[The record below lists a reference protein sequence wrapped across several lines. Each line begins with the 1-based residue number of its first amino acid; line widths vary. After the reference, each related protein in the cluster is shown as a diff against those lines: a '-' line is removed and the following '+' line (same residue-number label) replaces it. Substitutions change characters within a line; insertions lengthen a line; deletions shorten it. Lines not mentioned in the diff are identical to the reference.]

1 MSEELVKVEPPV
13 PAPAPAKRR
22 LSMAVLVDQQGDAE
36 EEDGDGLAKRELS
49 PLDRAHRTV
58 NRLSFTGNPYN
69 LNAQLTGMFR
79 LKVMGLPDPVLKRMA
94 VTDSLVGTVILARQ
108 QQVAPFGRRQ
118 EDRFKLGLDVVPDKR
133 VVERMGD
140 EERRELYSHI
150 DRAIRLLEN
159 CGHTDGLVRSERTP
173 LEVFLKEV
181 TRSALTVG
189 RVAVEVVRD
198 EHGHF
203 HRFRAV
209 DAGTCYPVVKT
220 IDPHAPA
227 AVRERSEALLRKMYG
242 DDVVVNT
249 DRDTALWDEFSHIQ
263 VIDGQPIQAFTEDE
277 LIVQN
282 FYPVPDIEWAGFPCT
297 PLDIAVAEVLTHLSI
312 TNHNRLYFVNGRAA
326 RGMIVIRSDDADA
339 QFLLQFRQEFMAAV
353 NGNQN
358 AHRMPVFAVGKE
370 DEVQWQPI
378 DNSSRDMEFQYLSD
392 NNVRAILSAFQ
403 MSPEELPGYS
413 HLSRGTNSQ
422 SLAES
427 SQEYILEAH
436 RDLGIRPLLSGL
448 ERLLD
453 QDILPLIDPQLA
465 KVAHVKLAGLEAK
478 TLDQEDADLQ
488 RAMAI
493 DGTLNEALEKRQKKP
508 IPRELGGDLPLNETW
523 WARVQMCVPQGI
535 IMEKLFGVA
544 GASKDPQFQYLN
556 SPFWFQWQ
564 QVRMEMQQM
573 QAQAQ
578 AAQQQPHAPPGD
590 EQSPQEGGDHPQLQ
604 PDDREP
610 QEADGAQ

>member
-1 MSEELVKVEPPV
+1 MVEELPKSEPTP
-13 PAPAPAKRR
+13 PKRR
-22 LSMAVLVDQQGDAE
+22 VSMAVLVDRSQDD
-36 EEDGDGLAKRELS
+36 DGDVDDALAKRELG

-58 NRLSFTGNPYN
+58 NRLSFVGNPYN

-79 LKVMGLPDPVLKRMA
+79 LKTMGLPDPVLKRMA
-94 VTDSLVGTVILARQ
+94 VSDSLVGTVILARQ
-108 QQVAPFGRRQ
+108 QQVAPWGRRQ

-133 VVERMGD
+133 VVERMSE
-140 EERRELYSHI
+140 EERRELYQRI
-150 DRAIRLLEN
+150 DRALHALEN
-159 CGHTDGLVRSERTP
+159 CGKNEGLTRSERTP
-173 LEVFLKEV
+173 LEVFLKEI

-189 RVAVEVVRD
+189 RVAVEAVRD
-198 EHGHF
+198 DQDRF

-209 DAGTCYPVVKT
+209 DAGTIYPIVRT
-220 IDPHAPA
+220 GDPQAPV

-242 DDVVVNT
+242 ENAVV
-249 DRDTALWDEFSHIQ
+249 DTQRGSALWDEFAYIQ
-263 VIDGQPIQAFTEDE
+263 VIDGQPIQAFTEEE

-297 PLDIAVAEVLTHLSI
+297 PLDIAVSEVLTHLSI

-339 QFLLQFRQEFMAAV
+339 QLLLQFRQEFMAAV

-370 DEVQWQPI
+370 DEVTWQPI

-436 RDLGIRPLLSGL
+436 RDLGIRPHLSGL

-453 QDILPLIDPQLA
+453 QDILPLIDPELA
-465 KVAHVKLAGLEAK
+465 KVAHVKLAGLDAK

-488 RAMAI
+488 RALAI
-493 DGTLNEALEKRQKKP
+493 DGTLNEALERRQKKP
-508 IPRELGGDLPLNETW
+508 MPRELGGDVPLNETW
-523 WARVQMCVPQGI
+523 WARLQSLQYRGV
-535 IMEKLFGVA
+535 IMEKLLGVE
-544 GASKDPQFQYLN
+544 GASKDPSLRFIAD
-556 SPFWFQWQ
+556 PFWFQWQ
-564 QVRMEMQQM
+564 QFQM
-573 QAQAQ
+573 KKRQLEQQAQATPPGQQPSGSQDTPDQ
-578 AAQQQPHAPPGD
+578 AAPEAPD
-590 EQSPQEGGDHPQLQ
+590 VQ
-604 PDDREP
+604 
-610 QEADGAQ
+610 